1 MKGIMSEDNRE
12 ANGNARQE
20 DRQRSALFL
29 NNDTNEHIG
38 NMAEFQR
45 AIDRLRLRRQSSSS
59 NHTAQGES
67 SGNNSAIKDLFQGQ
81 TFRAPTTTFSSTCT
95 SPISSNGAYFLNLF
109 LLPS

>member
-29 NNDTNEHIG
+29 NNDTNEHMH
-38 NMAEFQR
+38 MAEFQR